1 MRKRNL
7 VNLHVY
13 ASQTVKKKCM
23 KPVMVRLKD
32 LLTTVYPSSPLVIFC
47 GHSFSVFA
55 FNFNCPHTCI
65 INSQLP
71 PYTRRLNFT
80 EENNHCRIIGDEVVS
95 LQVRYFRYAKYR
107 ISIFLKYRY
116 LSKISIYRNCL
127 LVYIH
132 ELVVR
137 A

>member
-23 KPVMVRLKD
+23 KPVMVRLKG
-32 LLTTVYPSSPLVIFC
+32 LLTTCSVYPSSPLVIFC

-55 FNFNCPHTCI
+55 FNFNCPRTCI

-71 PYTRRLNFT
+71 AYTCCLNFT
-80 EENNHCRIIGDEVVS
+80 DENNNCRIIGD
-95 LQVRYFRYAKYR
+95 
-107 ISIFLKYRY
+107 
-116 LSKISIYRNCL
+116 
-127 LVYIH
+127 
-132 ELVVR
+132 
-137 A
+137 